1 MSRETQGPILL
12 HAHIPK
18 TAGES
23 FIDLLVRNFGMRAYR
38 YEHSDPNFVIAP
50 NDLERLFFDRPDLI
64 AFSSHHVRV
73 FPSILAGRRALS
85 FTTLREPTERYIS
98 LLKYVRRNFLEFS
111 SEARRFWP
119 DDTPDCALR
128 KLAEHALRQLGPES
142 QSCLQTRFF
151 CPPAYVKVPL
161 GYDMCVYGVNS
172 YILASSCLDRFFLVG
187 ILEELAKTLEV
198 LAAKLS
204 KAGISLSV
212 SAMEKINVTKVLDEE
227 LDWLNA
233 DDPVGRQ
240 VLQANINDSRIYER
254 YLTRLK
260 AEYEN
265 LKEGRILVNGFSDGE
280 SSSDLVDLGLQVED
294 ASEPEESADELA
306 QKAIQEFSLWEY
318 ERINQR
324 RLEHLTSL
332 QLEFDK
338 KSVWEVSAGVGDLS
352 SFFIDRNADLTI
364 TDVRPVLLDILRD
377 RYPMLRIEELDLE
390 NPRPTFNRVFDV
402 IACYGSLY
410 HVRNPDQAVAFMAA
424 RCSEMLI
431 IESCVSFGDSV
442 ALNLVEEDRTAFSQA
457 YHGVGCRP
465 TRAYIFGELQKHF
478 EYVYVASKQPR
489 HEQFPT
495 DWSSPLPGSCLSRA
509 VFVAGRHPVDQPGL
523 LGDLPRTQGRIR

>member
-1 MSRETQGPILL
+1 VSEQRENPILL

-23 FIDLLVRNFGMRAYR
+23 FIDLLVRSFGARAYR
-38 YEHSDPNFVIAP
+38 YEHSDPNFVITP

-64 AFSSHHVRV
+64 AFSSHHIRAFPRV
-73 FPSILAGRRALS
+73 LAGRQALY
-85 FTTLREPTERYIS
+85 FTILREPTERYIS
-98 LLKYVRRNFLEFS
+98 LLKYIRRNFLEFS
-111 SEARRFWP
+111 PEAQRFWP
-119 DDTPDCALR
+119 ADTPDCTLL

-142 QSCLQTRFF
+142 QSSLQTRFF
-151 CPPAYVKVPL
+151 CHPCYVEVPL
-161 GYDMCVYGVNS
+161 GYDMCAYGVNS
-172 YILASSCLDRFFLVG
+172 YILASGCLDRFFLVG
-187 ILEELAKTLEV
+187 ILEEMERTLELLV
-198 LAAKLS
+198 AKLS
-204 KAGISLSV
+204 KVGISLSV
-212 SAMEKINVTKVLDEE
+212 SEMEKINVTKVLGEE
-227 LDWLNA
+227 LDWLDA
-233 DDPVGRQ
+233 DDPIGRQ

-265 LKEGRILVNGFSDGE
+265 LKKGRILVNGFSDGE
-280 SSSDLVDLGLQVED
+280 STGVPADLGLQVKD
-294 ASEPEESADELA
+294 ASEQAETDDELA

-332 QLEFDK
+332 RLEFDR

-352 SFFIDRNADLTI
+352 SFFIDRDADLTI

-377 RYPMLRIEELDLE
+377 RYPKLRIEELDLE
-390 NPRPTFNRVFDV
+390 IPRSSFDRTFQV

-410 HVRNPDQAVAFMAA
+410 HVRNPDQAIAFMAA
-424 RCSEMLI
+424 RCSGMLI

-465 TRAYIFGELQKHF
+465 TRAYIFEELSKHF
-478 EYVYVASKQPR
+478 PHVYVTAEQPR
-489 HEQFPT
+489 HEQFPI
-495 DWSSPLPGSCLSRA
+495 DWTNQSSNGNLVRT
-509 VFVAGRHPVDQPGL
+509 VFVAAREAMDHPKL
-523 LGDLPRTQGRIR
+523 LAYLPRQQSHMP